1 MQNTECFNPS
11 IMVRARSSSAV
22 QTLCIPTIAKYST
35 MQKVLF
41 APQRA
46 GGQLPSFVVV
56 LFTCPE
62 GILNLFLAPGRGQCK
77 MCGKSFKS
85 ELKPK
90 PFYVQEDSLLLILS
104 YASSCVISL
113 LFLTSLITSPCGST
127 VAWSVQTQNRQ
138 LAVPRRLLLI
148 SMQPLS
154 GSMNFK
160 LFSADH
166 NNSTVSLKKL
176 KCQQQL
182 CGSRTWQ

>member
-1 MQNTECFNPS
+1 
-11 IMVRARSSSAV
+11 
-22 QTLCIPTIAKYST
+22 
-35 MQKVLF
+35 
-41 APQRA
+41 
-46 GGQLPSFVVV
+46 
-56 LFTCPE
+56 
-62 GILNLFLAPGRGQCK
+62 

-148 SMQPLS
+148 SM
-154 GSMNFK
+154 
-160 LFSADH
+160 
-166 NNSTVSLKKL
+166 
-176 KCQQQL
+176 
-182 CGSRTWQ
+182 